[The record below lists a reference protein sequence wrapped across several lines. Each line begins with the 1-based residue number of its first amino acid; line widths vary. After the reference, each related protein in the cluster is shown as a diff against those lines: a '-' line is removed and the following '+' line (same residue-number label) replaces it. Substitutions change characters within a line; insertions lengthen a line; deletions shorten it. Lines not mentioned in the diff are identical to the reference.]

1 MPNPKQVMEN
11 PQQKKKVKFYHV
23 QEEEAEQLYQ
33 GSLQETYRHNMEQS
47 RFYKKKARE
56 KNQIPPDNGSFSG
69 FKKVFKALGRFLTGT
84 PNYYEL
90 YNKIDSRWEAYNLSE
105 VSHNLEE
112 GSNHIL
118 EENSN
123 RDPMTQKVTL
133 QKAGVYQAFTNMAE
147 HGEFFD
153 AAEGDKVLMN
163 LQGDAFSF
171 EEKDEQLS
179 DNEKQAL
186 RDATAAREDL
196 ARFLEQLKQFKEAHG
211 KLSPENLSK
220 LRSTYLEKKEG
231 SKFSPCGKYIFELVT
246 GVEAN
251 KESLD
256 YASKNHPDLLQM
268 IIYTQILNQMDLA
281 IHQMLIP
288 KQLGNDSVLLNLE
301 QYAHLQAQKK
311 ETNRLLTELMNKT
324 DIRTEFKNKFE
335 SDAQKDALKDKSK
348 EAGAEKTSEKN
359 KDGNE
364 QEGKEANL
372 STDKKFMTLYTEYS
386 KLAGDNKDAKK
397 QFLIKNLKTLLAAA
411 AEISK
416 NQANEEK
423 ADENGVVAPLSV
435 IKDTVSKIANDPFA
449 YDYFADDMD
458 AFDQLMNATACMIP
472 DSEISKTTDKAALS
486 GEITD
491 FYKNRYDSVKK
502 SSLTFYTDGL
512 EEANMHAYS
521 NILLE
526 FYDGFHNKKLEKYNP
541 LFSVV
546 KKISS
551 DPKAYEALL
560 NAPIAKEEFKSI
572 RNLIST
578 DYALHILEGQQLQKD
593 QYYKNLEKAA
603 QELDRSLPVLKT
615 WYKKYPEDLAQKE
628 KEAVTASLKEQIKD
642 FSNLGAPQDEKTD
655 AGKQD
660 SAKDK
665 VKENASDKTKKFLDT
680 LKEFIAKNPVND
692 KDENAEIYSRIYE
705 TLANPQIEVVMKQP
719 KALQDVLNLSSFILK
734 GNQAVT
740 DLAYTSY
747 STLTQALQAEQE
759 RLKAEQDK
767 KELHD
772 EVQGAVSKEKAL
784 ERINDQIEILKKKA
798 KNPGSALNTK
808 KLINSLMTFIDKYT
822 VISKDAKDKNK
833 KQITKEEILSVLKYS
848 PKSLKHPETLKSLL
862 EFADSITKN
871 QSLTDPK
878 VFAQSWRI
886 AKDAIAQER
895 KIELDET
902 LKDIIKKH
910 KDTEINK
917 ILKEIKEKK
926 EKKEQETFQSMV
938 NAILRQ
944 KAVEFGADQDPEQ
957 SINAKQEPIKAE
969 QEPIKAEQE
978 PIKVEQEPI
987 KVEKVEKEAEKV
999 KNVADV
1005 QLQDINEANLQ
1016 NINEEKKTIT
1026 FWTKMTGFV
1035 TTISAWLSK
1044 PFKKKSVA
1052 NNVEIKPQEISENDM
1067 KEITENDLKEI
1078 NDLDD
1083 IGLLD
1088 EYEEEEGLKIEP
1100 VNNEN
1105 LELNRNSKIQEDN
1118 KEEDNEIK
1126 NEDLKKMEDL
1136 KVDKIPEVQKQHL
1149 QDVEDNNNLKPKN
1162 IEKDKTESKNVENN
1176 DISNNKEVV
1185 NKEKKDEKVI
1195 QNNVEHN
1202 ENLQKQGEDKEI
1214 SEKEDINKSTNSNSI
1229 TESESPNTQI
1239 NDKEGILEQNRN
1251 SKIPEDNKDQKPE
1264 NIQEDNTKL
1273 NNVESLKNKAFSKME
1288 TGLGN
1293 EETNNIEAKP
1303 TNASGIPFRVIFN
1316 KNKTDV
1322 QKQLDEAQKKVD
1334 DEYNQHQ
1341 NQNPTNIDRIGK
1353 AFSNYQFDKDVDED
1367 LENLNAKMILSK
1379 INKKLNTQNQKVEK
1393 EEWEKADE
1401 EDRLKE
1407 ERRIKKKLKNN
1418 TTSQNTIND
1427 TNNNLGG
1434 NQQPERLI
1442 FPKTFRDMQNNKYN
1456 VTNEMQFQ
1464 FLQLQDKSCQNS
1476 TDKLIKQ
1483 NAKYQPE
1490 YYVNHQLLYE
1500 AFIRNP
1506 QNILFV
1512 KLLNLLKCNDPD
1524 TLIEEKDKL
1533 KAEYNTRIDP
1543 LLLEHLEKR
1552 AAKLQAL
1559 KIVPLPKWRSDI
1571 CTVRNNQFNLQKKY
1585 YQDKKTLNVCWSIA
1599 LSNLLACQ
1607 GINILPE
1614 YIRATRVDDSQ
1625 LIYQGQYSQS
1635 SVFSQSQRG
1644 QFSSVKQGFDQLLS
1658 CRKQLSPNQESSLDA
1673 IKNYE
1678 CIEEDYEAYYRIAE
1692 SKAEED
1698 NKKSPLNPVKEPLTW
1713 EEWFIENLKKAFG
1726 GTELTHNTAS
1736 NASAMSIADDNHV
1749 ITILGCKNSKH
1760 PENPI
1765 LFIHDSLDESK
1776 TVTTVVG
1783 LKNLICAKH
1792 DIDIHSNKQDEQEK
1806 MQRILLRTGI
1816 SYLKKKNQGNH

>member
-133 QKAGVYQAFTNMAE
+133 QKVGVYQAFTNMAE

-153 AAEGDKVLMN
+153 AVAGDKVLMN

-335 SDAQKDALKDKSK
+335 SNAQKDALKDKSK
-348 EAGAEKTSEKN
+348 KAGAEKTSEKN

-416 NQANEEK
+416 NQSNEEK

-449 YDYFADDMD
+449 YDYFAINMTD
-458 AFDQLMNATACMIP
+458 FDQLMNATACMIP
-472 DSEISKTTDKAALS
+472 DSEVSKTMDKAALS

-491 FYKNRYDSVKK
+491 FYKNNYSSTKK
-502 SSLTFYTDGL
+502 GSLIFFTEGL
-512 EEANMHAYS
+512 EEPEKLQAKEDTTHAYH
-521 NILLE
+521 NIMLE
-526 FYDGFHNKKLEKYNP
+526 FYDGFHSKKLEKYNP

-560 NAPIAKEEFKSI
+560 NDPFAKEEFKWI
-572 RNLIST
+572 HNLISM
-578 DYALHILEGQQLQKD
+578 DYGLHILEDQQLQKD

-692 KDENAEIYSRIYE
+692 KDENAEIYNRIYE

-734 GNQAVT
+734 GNRAVT
-740 DLAYTSY
+740 DLAYNSY

-759 RLKAEQDK
+759 RLKAEQ

-772 EVQGAVSKEKAL
+772 EIQGAVSKEKAL
-784 ERINDQIEILKKKA
+784 ERISEQVELLEKKA
-798 KNPGSALNTK
+798 KNPNSVLNTQ
-808 KLINSLMTFIDKYT
+808 KLIDSLTAYIENHLVIEKYSVVEKYVEGEKEKKRT
-822 VISKDAKDKNK
+822 IKKQVSKDELLK
-833 KQITKEEILSVLKYS
+833 VLKDS
-848 PKSLKHPETLKSLL
+848 PKFINHPETLNQLL
-862 EFADSITKN
+862 DFADSVKKD
-871 QSLTDPK
+871 QSQTAPK
-878 VFAQSWRI
+878 AFAQSW
-886 AKDAIAQER
+886 AIT
-895 KIELDET
+895 KET
-902 LKDIIKKH
+902 LVKEQKEQKEHETSEKISKK
-910 KDTEINK
+910 INK
-917 ILKEIKEKK
+917 IKVKKLNNLKETKEKIKIIKEIKEIKK
-926 EKKEQETFQSMV
+926 QEEQERR
-938 NAILRQ
+938 NAAQNLLNDIFDKKVGLEPPIN
-944 KAVEFGADQDPEQ
+944 AELEPEQ
-957 SINAKQEPIKAE
+957 R
-969 QEPIKAEQE
+969 
-978 PIKVEQEPI
+978 
-987 KVEKVEKEAEKV
+987 
-999 KNVADV
+999 
-1005 QLQDINEANLQ
+1005 L
-1016 NINEEKKTIT
+1016 NEEKKTIT
-1026 FWTKMTGFV
+1026 FWTKMTGFA

-1052 NNVEIKPQEISENDM
+1052 NNVEIKPQEINENDM

-1118 KEEDNEIK
+1118 KEE
-1126 NEDLKKMEDL
+1126 LL
-1136 KVDKIPEVQKQHL
+1136 QK
-1149 QDVEDNNNLKPKN
+1149 
-1162 IEKDKTESKNVENN
+1162 EKDKKTGQEFKATFKNYKFSSDIEADAEELQNVIKEYDEQEKESKNIKINLINKNTIKGKNDSPSISQDNITQNPQQLNLIGFPRTFEKMENV
-1176 DISNNKEVV
+1176 SYEVP
-1185 NKEKKDEKVI
+1185 DEMKQQFLV
-1195 QNNVEHN
+1195 
-1202 ENLQKQGEDKEI
+1202 LQKTLI
-1214 SEKEDINKSTNSNSI
+1214 SQYHTNLARRENA
-1229 TESESPNTQI
+1229 
-1239 NDKEGILEQNRN
+1239 RN
-1251 SKIPEDNKDQKPE
+1251 VPEYYMN
-1264 NIQEDNTKL
+1264 
-1273 NNVESLKNKAFSKME
+1273 FSD
-1288 TGLGN
+1288 LY
-1293 EETNNIEAKP
+1293 
-1303 TNASGIPFRVIFN
+1303 NAW
-1316 KNKTDV
+1316 
-1322 QKQLDEAQKKVD
+1322 L
-1334 DEYNQHQ
+1334 H
-1341 NQNPTNIDRIGK
+1341 NPTNILL
-1353 AFSNYQFDKDVDED
+1353 V
-1367 LENLNAKMILSK
+1367 
-1379 INKKLNTQNQKVEK
+1379 
-1393 EEWEKADE
+1393 
-1401 EDRLKE
+1401 
-1407 ERRIKKKLKNN
+1407 
-1418 TTSQNTIND
+1418 
-1427 TNNNLGG
+1427 
-1434 NQQPERLI
+1434 
-1442 FPKTFRDMQNNKYN
+1442 
-1456 VTNEMQFQ
+1456 
-1464 FLQLQDKSCQNS
+1464 
-1476 TDKLIKQ
+1476 KLI
-1483 NAKYQPE
+1483 
-1490 YYVNHQLLYE
+1490 
-1500 AFIRNP
+1500 
-1506 QNILFV
+1506 
-1512 KLLNLLKCNDPD
+1512 NLLKCNNPRI
-1524 TLIEEKDKL
+1524 LRKELSVLYNNYYEGKKASEIE
-1533 KAEYNTRIDP
+1533 IDP
-1543 LLLEHLEKR
+1543 LLLLHLTRRSKLLDELNMLDTNNKAFLDTHPNEEPCPTESKHFVPEKLESQI
-1552 AAKLQAL
+1552 KGP
-1559 KIVPLPKWRSDI
+1559 INI
-1571 CTVRNNQFNLQKKY
+1571 
-1585 YQDKKTLNVCWSIA
+1585 CWSIG

-1607 GINILPE
+1607 GIKIPSKF
-1614 YIRATRVDDSQ
+1614 IRAARVEDAKFELSN
-1625 LIYQGQYSQS
+1625 
-1635 SVFSQSQRG
+1635 
-1644 QFSSVKQGFDQLLS
+1644 GF
-1658 CRKQLSPNQESSLDA
+1658 QESDIYTQSTYGEFGNVHRGFQQISYLNVV
-1673 IKNYE
+1673 KNYDCVE
-1678 CIEEDYEAYYRIAE
+1678 STFQEALIDAQE
-1692 SKAEED
+1692 N
-1698 NKKSPLNPVKEPLTW
+1698 NKIVDW
-1713 EEWFIENLKKAFG
+1713 YDWFISKLKEAFG
-1726 GTELTHNTAS
+1726 GDNFDKNHS
-1736 NASAMSIADDNHV
+1736 SAMTFANDKHV
-1749 ITILGCKNSKH
+1749 VTILGFDNLESND
-1760 PENPI
+1760 PAQI
-1765 LFIHDSLDESK
+1765 QLYVHDSLY
-1776 TVTTVVG
+1776 TTNKG
-1783 LKNLICAKH
+1783 TSEIRSMTLTDFKKEYIPQKNDAQENMQAMAMTSIC
-1792 DIDIHSNKQDEQEK
+1792 
-1806 MQRILLRTGI
+1806 
-1816 SYLKKKNQGNH
+1816 YLKKKQQVEQSNKA

>member
-11 PQQKKKVKFYHV
+11 PQQKRKVKFYHV

-56 KNQIPPDNGSFSG
+56 KNQIPPNNGSFSG

-153 AAEGDKVLMN
+153 AVEGDKVLMN

-335 SDAQKDALKDKSK
+335 SNAQKDALKDKSK
-348 EAGAEKTSEKN
+348 KAGAEKTSEKN

-416 NQANEEK
+416 NQSNEEK

-449 YDYFADDMD
+449 YDYFAVNMTD
-458 AFDQLMNATACMIP
+458 FDQLMNATACMIP
-472 DSEISKTTDKAALS
+472 DSEVSKTMDKTEL
-486 GEITD
+486 
-491 FYKNRYDSVKK
+491 VKK
-502 SSLTFYTDGL
+502 INNFYPSGYNLVKQDLANHFVSNL
-512 EEANMHAYS
+512 EDAEVVQVEDDKEQKYHSIM
-521 NILLE
+521 LE
-526 FYDGFHNKKLEKYNP
+526 FYDGFHSKKLEKYNP

-546 KKISS
+546 KKISF

-615 WYKKYPEDLAQKE
+615 WYKKYTEDLAQKE
-628 KEAVTASLKEQIKD
+628 KEEVTASLKEQIKD
-642 FSNLGAPQDEKTD
+642 FGNPGAPQDEKTD

-705 TLANPQIEVVMKQP
+705 TLANPQIEVAMKQP
-719 KALQDVLNLSSFILK
+719 KALQDVLNLSNFILK

-784 ERINDQIEILKKKA
+784 ERISEQVELLEKKA
-798 KNPGSALNTK
+798 KNPHSILNTQ
-808 KLINSLMTFIDKYT
+808 KLIDSLTAYIKNHLVIEKYS
-822 VISKDAKDKNK
+822 VVEKYVKGEEEKKHIIK
-833 KQITKEEILSVLKYS
+833 KQVSKEELLNVLKDS
-848 PKSLKHPETLKSLL
+848 PKFISHPETLNQLL
-862 EFADSITKN
+862 DFADSVKKN
-871 QSLTDPK
+871 QSQTAPK
-878 VFAQSWRI
+878 AFAQSW
-886 AKDAIAQER
+886 AITKEALVKEQKEQKER
-895 KIELDET
+895 KEELEKT
-902 LKDIIKKH
+902 LKAF
-910 KDTEINK
+910 
-917 ILKEIKEKK
+917 IKEH
-926 EKKEQETFQSMV
+926 
-938 NAILRQ
+938 
-944 KAVEFGADQDPEQ
+944 
-957 SINAKQEPIKAE
+957 
-969 QEPIKAEQE
+969 
-978 PIKVEQEPI
+978 
-987 KVEKVEKEAEKV
+987 
-999 KNVADV
+999 
-1005 QLQDINEANLQ
+1005 
-1016 NINEEKKTIT
+1016 KT
-1026 FWTKMTGFV
+1026 
-1035 TTISAWLSK
+1035 
-1044 PFKKKSVA
+1044 
-1052 NNVEIKPQEISENDM
+1052 SEN
-1067 KEITENDLKEI
+1067 K
-1078 NDLDD
+1078 D
-1083 IGLLD
+1083 ID
-1088 EYEEEEGLKIEP
+1088 A
-1100 VNNEN
+1100 
-1105 LELNRNSKIQEDN
+1105 
-1118 KEEDNEIK
+1118 
-1126 NEDLKKMEDL
+1126 
-1136 KVDKIPEVQKQHL
+1136 
-1149 QDVEDNNNLKPKN
+1149 
-1162 IEKDKTESKNVENN
+1162 
-1176 DISNNKEVV
+1176 
-1185 NKEKKDEKVI
+1185 
-1195 QNNVEHN
+1195 
-1202 ENLQKQGEDKEI
+1202 
-1214 SEKEDINKSTNSNSI
+1214 TNSNSI
-1229 TESESPNTQI
+1229 TESESSRSKKQTGQEFKAAFKNYKLSSDIEADAEELQNVIKEYDEQEKESKNIKINLINKNTI
-1239 NDKEGILEQNRN
+1239 KGKNDSPSISPDNITQN
-1251 SKIPEDNKDQKPE
+1251 PQ
-1264 NIQEDNTKL
+1264 QL
-1273 NNVESLKNKAFSKME
+1273 NLIAFPRTFEKME
-1288 TGLGN
+1288 NVSYEVPDEMKQQFLDLQKN
-1293 EETNNIEAKP
+1293 LISQYHENLDRRE
-1303 TNASGIPFRVIFN
+1303 NARNVP
-1316 KNKTDV
+1316 
-1322 QKQLDEAQKKVD
+1322 
-1334 DEYNQHQ
+1334 EYYMNFSDLY
-1341 NQNPTNIDRIGK
+1341 NTWLRNPTNILL
-1353 AFSNYQFDKDVDED
+1353 V
-1367 LENLNAKMILSK
+1367 
-1379 INKKLNTQNQKVEK
+1379 
-1393 EEWEKADE
+1393 
-1401 EDRLKE
+1401 
-1407 ERRIKKKLKNN
+1407 
-1418 TTSQNTIND
+1418 
-1427 TNNNLGG
+1427 
-1434 NQQPERLI
+1434 
-1442 FPKTFRDMQNNKYN
+1442 
-1456 VTNEMQFQ
+1456 
-1464 FLQLQDKSCQNS
+1464 
-1476 TDKLIKQ
+1476 KLI
-1483 NAKYQPE
+1483 
-1490 YYVNHQLLYE
+1490 
-1500 AFIRNP
+1500 
-1506 QNILFV
+1506 
-1512 KLLNLLKCNDPD
+1512 NLLKCNNPRI
-1524 TLIEEKDKL
+1524 LRKELSVLYNNYYEGKKASEIE
-1533 KAEYNTRIDP
+1533 IDP
-1543 LLLEHLEKR
+1543 LLLLHLARRSKLLDELNMLDTNNKAFLDTNPNEELCPTKSKHFVPEK
-1552 AAKLQAL
+1552 LESQANGP
-1559 KIVPLPKWRSDI
+1559 INI
-1571 CTVRNNQFNLQKKY
+1571 
-1585 YQDKKTLNVCWSIA
+1585 CWSIG

-1607 GINILPE
+1607 GIKIPSKF
-1614 YIRATRVDDSQ
+1614 IRAARVEDAKFEPTD
-1625 LIYQGQYSQS
+1625 
-1635 SVFSQSQRG
+1635 
-1644 QFSSVKQGFDQLLS
+1644 GF
-1658 CRKQLSPNQESSLDA
+1658 QESDIYTQSTYGEFGNVHRGFQQISYLDVV
-1673 IKNYE
+1673 KNYDCME
-1678 CIEEDYEAYYRIAE
+1678 STFQEALIDAQE
-1692 SKAEED
+1692 S
-1698 NKKSPLNPVKEPLTW
+1698 NKIVDW
-1713 EEWFIENLKKAFG
+1713 YDWFISKLKEAFG
-1726 GTELTHNTAS
+1726 GDNFDKNHS
-1736 NASAMSIADDNHV
+1736 SAMTFTNDKHV
-1749 ITILGCKNSKH
+1749 VTILGFDNLESND
-1760 PENPI
+1760 PAQI
-1765 LFIHDSLDESK
+1765 QLYVHDSLYTTAKGTSEIRSMTLQNFK
-1776 TVTTVVG
+1776 TEYIPK
-1783 LKNLICAKH
+1783 KNDDLENMQVMAMTSIC
-1792 DIDIHSNKQDEQEK
+1792 
-1806 MQRILLRTGI
+1806 
-1816 SYLKKKNQGNH
+1816 YLKKKQQVEQSNKT

>member
-11 PQQKKKVKFYHV
+11 PQQKRKVKFYHV

-56 KNQIPPDNGSFSG
+56 KNQIPPNNGSFSG

-153 AAEGDKVLMN
+153 AVEGDKVLMN

-171 EEKDEQLS
+171 EERDEQLS

-348 EAGAEKTSEKN
+348 KAGAEKTSEKN

-416 NQANEEK
+416 NQSNEEK

-472 DSEISKTTDKAALS
+472 DSEISKTMDKAEL
-486 GEITD
+486 
-491 FYKNRYDSVKK
+491 VKK
-502 SSLTFYTDGL
+502 INNFYPSGYNLVKQDLANHFVSNL
-512 EEANMHAYS
+512 EDAEVVQVEDDKEQKYHSIM
-521 NILLE
+521 LE
-526 FYDGFHNKKLEKYNP
+526 FYDGFHSKKLEKYNP

-546 KKISS
+546 KKISY
-551 DPKAYEALL
+551 DPKAYKALL
-560 NAPIAKEEFKSI
+560 DAPIAKKEFISI

-593 QYYKNLEKAA
+593 QYYKNLERAA
-603 QELDRSLPVLKT
+603 QELDSSLPVLKT
-615 WYKKYPEDLAQKE
+615 WYKKYTKDLTQKE
-628 KEAVTASLKEQIKD
+628 KEEVTASLKEQIK
-642 FSNLGAPQDEKTD
+642 NLKNPDAPQDEKTD

-719 KALQDVLNLSSFILK
+719 KALQDVLNLSHFILK

-740 DLAYTSY
+740 DSAYNSY
-747 STLTQALQAEQE
+747 STLTQTLQAEQE
-759 RLKAEQDK
+759 RLKAEQSK

-772 EVQGAVSKEKAL
+772 EIQGAVSKEKAL

-798 KNPGSALNTK
+798 KNPHSILNTQ
-808 KLINSLMTFIDKYT
+808 KLINSLMIFIDKYT

-878 VFAQSWRI
+878 EFAQSWRI

-895 KIELDET
+895 KVELDEAVKE
-902 LKDIIKKH
+902 KDSKN
-910 KDTEINK
+910 INK
-917 ILKEIKEKK
+917 QPLLLDPKNLPRTFEEMEKIPYTVTPK
-926 EKKEQETFQSMV
+926 MEADFL
-938 NAILRQ
+938 AIQTDLCQRSKWTEVINNSQ
-944 KAVEFGADQDPEQ
+944 KA
-957 SINAKQEPIKAE
+957 
-969 QEPIKAEQE
+969 
-978 PIKVEQEPI
+978 
-987 KVEKVEKEAEKV
+987 
-999 KNVADV
+999 
-1005 QLQDINEANLQ
+1005 
-1016 NINEEKKTIT
+1016 
-1026 FWTKMTGFV
+1026 
-1035 TTISAWLSK
+1035 
-1044 PFKKKSVA
+1044 
-1052 NNVEIKPQEISENDM
+1052 
-1067 KEITENDLKEI
+1067 
-1078 NDLDD
+1078 
-1083 IGLLD
+1083 
-1088 EYEEEEGLKIEP
+1088 
-1100 VNNEN
+1100 
-1105 LELNRNSKIQEDN
+1105 
-1118 KEEDNEIK
+1118 
-1126 NEDLKKMEDL
+1126 
-1136 KVDKIPEVQKQHL
+1136 
-1149 QDVEDNNNLKPKN
+1149 
-1162 IEKDKTESKNVENN
+1162 
-1176 DISNNKEVV
+1176 
-1185 NKEKKDEKVI
+1185 
-1195 QNNVEHN
+1195 
-1202 ENLQKQGEDKEI
+1202 
-1214 SEKEDINKSTNSNSI
+1214 
-1229 TESESPNTQI
+1229 
-1239 NDKEGILEQNRN
+1239 
-1251 SKIPEDNKDQKPE
+1251 
-1264 NIQEDNTKL
+1264 
-1273 NNVESLKNKAFSKME
+1273 
-1288 TGLGN
+1288 
-1293 EETNNIEAKP
+1293 
-1303 TNASGIPFRVIFN
+1303 
-1316 KNKTDV
+1316 
-1322 QKQLDEAQKKVD
+1322 
-1334 DEYNQHQ
+1334 
-1341 NQNPTNIDRIGK
+1341 
-1353 AFSNYQFDKDVDED
+1353 
-1367 LENLNAKMILSK
+1367 
-1379 INKKLNTQNQKVEK
+1379 
-1393 EEWEKADE
+1393 
-1401 EDRLKE
+1401 
-1407 ERRIKKKLKNN
+1407 
-1418 TTSQNTIND
+1418 
-1427 TNNNLGG
+1427 
-1434 NQQPERLI
+1434 
-1442 FPKTFRDMQNNKYN
+1442 
-1456 VTNEMQFQ
+1456 
-1464 FLQLQDKSCQNS
+1464 
-1476 TDKLIKQ
+1476 
-1483 NAKYQPE
+1483 PE
-1490 YYVNHQLLYE
+1490 YYVSYSQLYDKIFAYPDNVL
-1500 AFIRNP
+1500 
-1506 QNILFV
+1506 LV
-1512 KLLNLLKCNDPD
+1512 KLINLLKCNDSE
-1524 TLIEEKDKL
+1524 TLIRERSKLYAKFGEKIDIHLYNHL
-1533 KAEYNTRIDP
+1533 KQRAA
-1543 LLLEHLEKR
+1543 LLEKINQTYAKQKINPCPIEPNSFNPYPLETQIEKP
-1552 AAKLQAL
+1552 
-1559 KIVPLPKWRSDI
+1559 INI
-1571 CTVRNNQFNLQKKY
+1571 
-1585 YQDKKTLNVCWSIA
+1585 CWSIG

-1607 GINILPE
+1607 GIRIPSQ
-1614 YIRATRVDDSQ
+1614 YIRAARKEDANFFTNSE
-1625 LIYQGQYSQS
+1625 LKNPYMYESTIYSQS
-1635 SVFSQSQRG
+1635 SYG
-1644 QFSSVKQGFDQLLS
+1644 QFGSVKRGFDQIS
-1658 CRKQLSPNQESSLDA
+1658 YLDVV
-1673 IKNYE
+1673 KNYD
-1678 CIEEDYEAYYRIAE
+1678 CVE
-1692 SKAEED
+1692 SNFAASEKKATEKD
-1698 NKKSPLNPVKEPLTW
+1698 W
-1713 EEWFIENLKKAFG
+1713 YDWFISKLEEAFG
-1726 GTELTHNTAS
+1726 GNDFNKNHS
-1736 NASAMSIADDNHV
+1736 SAMTFTNDKHV
-1749 ITILGCKNSKH
+1749 ITILGFDNLISED
-1760 PENPI
+1760 PEKII
-1765 LFIHDSLDESK
+1765 LYVHDSLDAQNTIHPMTLKQLKQTQLDKENK
-1776 TVTTVVG
+1776 TF
-1783 LKNLICAKH
+1783 N
-1792 DIDIHSNKQDEQEK
+1792 D
-1806 MQRILLRTGI
+1806 TGI
-1816 SYLKKKNQGNH
+1816 CYLKKKEQSKPQQKK

>member
-133 QKAGVYQAFTNMAE
+133 QKVGVYQAFTNMAE

-153 AAEGDKVLMN
+153 AVEGDKVLMN

-348 EAGAEKTSEKN
+348 KAGAEKTSEKN

-416 NQANEEK
+416 NQSNEEK

-449 YDYFADDMD
+449 YDYFAINMTD
-458 AFDQLMNATACMIP
+458 FDQLMNATACMIT
-472 DSEISKTTDKAALS
+472 DSEVSKTTDKAALS

-491 FYKNRYDSVKK
+491 FYKNNYSSTKK
-502 SSLTFYTDGL
+502 GSLIFFTEGL
-512 EEANMHAYS
+512 EEPEKLQAKKDTTHAYH
-521 NILLE
+521 NIMLE
-526 FYDGFHNKKLEKYNP
+526 FYDGFHSKKLEKYNP

-551 DPKAYEALL
+551 DPKAYKALL
-560 NAPIAKEEFKSI
+560 NDPFAKEEFKWI
-572 RNLIST
+572 HNLISM
-578 DYALHILEGQQLQKD
+578 DYGLHILEDQQLQED
-593 QYYKNLEKAA
+593 LYYKNLEKAA
-603 QELDRSLPVLKT
+603 QELDCSLPVLKT

-628 KEAVTASLKEQIKD
+628 KEEVTASLKEQIKNFNNPD
-642 FSNLGAPQDEKTD
+642 APQDEKTD

-660 SAKDK
+660 TAKDK

-719 KALQDVLNLSSFILK
+719 KALQDVLNLSNFILK

-740 DLAYTSY
+740 DLAYNSY

-784 ERINDQIEILKKKA
+784 ERISEQVELLEKKA
-798 KNPGSALNTK
+798 KNPHSILNTQ
-808 KLINSLMTFIDKYT
+808 KLIDSLTAYIENHLVIEKYSVVEKYVEGEKEKKRT
-822 VISKDAKDKNK
+822 IKKQVSKDELLK
-833 KQITKEEILSVLKYS
+833 VLKDS
-848 PKSLKHPETLKSLL
+848 PKFINHPETLNQLL
-862 EFADSITKN
+862 DFADSVKKD
-871 QSLTDPK
+871 QSQTAPK
-878 VFAQSWRI
+878 AFAQSW
-886 AKDAIAQER
+886 AITKEALVKEQKEQKEHETSE
-895 KIELDET
+895 KIS
-902 LKDIIKKH
+902 KK
-910 KDTEINK
+910 INK
-917 ILKEIKEKK
+917 IKVKKLNNLKETKEKIKIIKEIKEIKK
-926 EKKEQETFQSMV
+926 QEERERRNAAQNLLNDIFDKKVGLEPPI
-938 NAILRQ
+938 NAEL
-944 KAVEFGADQDPEQ
+944 EPEQ
-957 SINAKQEPIKAE
+957 RLN
-969 QEPIKAEQE
+969 
-978 PIKVEQEPI
+978 
-987 KVEKVEKEAEKV
+987 EK
-999 KNVADV
+999 
-1005 QLQDINEANLQ
+1005 
-1016 NINEEKKTIT
+1016 KKTIT

-1044 PFKKKSVA
+1044 PFKKKS
-1052 NNVEIKPQEISENDM
+1052 EIP
-1067 KEITENDLKEI
+1067 
-1078 NDLDD
+1078 
-1083 IGLLD
+1083 
-1088 EYEEEEGLKIEP
+1088 
-1100 VNNEN
+1100 
-1105 LELNRNSKIQEDN
+1105 EDN
-1118 KEEDNEIK
+1118 KEE
-1126 NEDLKKMEDL
+1126 L
-1136 KVDKIPEVQKQHL
+1136 L
-1149 QDVEDNNNLKPKN
+1149 Q
-1162 IEKDKTESKNVENN
+1162 
-1176 DISNNKEVV
+1176 
-1185 NKEKKDEKVI
+1185 KEKNKK
-1195 QNNVEHN
+1195 
-1202 ENLQKQGEDKEI
+1202 I
-1214 SEKEDINKSTNSNSI
+1214 SENKDIEATNSNSI
-1229 TESESPNTQI
+1229 TESKSS
-1239 NDKEGILEQNRN
+1239 R
-1251 SKIPEDNKDQKPE
+1251 SKKQTGQKFKAAFK
-1264 NIQEDNTKL
+1264 NYKF
-1273 NNVESLKNKAFSKME
+1273 SLD
-1288 TGLGN
+1288 
-1293 EETNNIEAKP
+1293 IEADAEELQ
-1303 TNASGIPFRVIFN
+1303 NAIKEYNEREKEKQEKESKNIKINFIN
-1316 KNKTDV
+1316 KNTIKGKNDSSSISQDNITPNPQQLNLMDFPRTFKGMEKV
-1322 QKQLDEAQKKVD
+1322 SYKVPDEMKQEFLDLQKNLILQYHSNLDRRKNARNVP
-1334 DEYNQHQ
+1334 EYYMNFSDLYNMWLH
-1341 NQNPTNIDRIGK
+1341 NPTNILL
-1353 AFSNYQFDKDVDED
+1353 V
-1367 LENLNAKMILSK
+1367 
-1379 INKKLNTQNQKVEK
+1379 
-1393 EEWEKADE
+1393 
-1401 EDRLKE
+1401 
-1407 ERRIKKKLKNN
+1407 
-1418 TTSQNTIND
+1418 
-1427 TNNNLGG
+1427 
-1434 NQQPERLI
+1434 
-1442 FPKTFRDMQNNKYN
+1442 
-1456 VTNEMQFQ
+1456 
-1464 FLQLQDKSCQNS
+1464 
-1476 TDKLIKQ
+1476 KLI
-1483 NAKYQPE
+1483 
-1490 YYVNHQLLYE
+1490 
-1500 AFIRNP
+1500 
-1506 QNILFV
+1506 
-1512 KLLNLLKCNDPD
+1512 NLLKCNNPRI
-1524 TLIEEKDKL
+1524 LRKELSVLYNNYYEGKKASEIE
-1533 KAEYNTRIDP
+1533 IDP
-1543 LLLEHLEKR
+1543 LLLLHLTRRSELLDELNMLDTANEAFLDTNPNEELCPTKSKHFVPEK
-1552 AAKLQAL
+1552 LESQANGP
-1559 KIVPLPKWRSDI
+1559 INI
-1571 CTVRNNQFNLQKKY
+1571 
-1585 YQDKKTLNVCWSIA
+1585 CWSIG

-1607 GINILPE
+1607 GIKIPSKF
-1614 YIRATRVDDSQ
+1614 IRAARVEDAKFELSD
-1625 LIYQGQYSQS
+1625 
-1635 SVFSQSQRG
+1635 
-1644 QFSSVKQGFDQLLS
+1644 GF
-1658 CRKQLSPNQESSLDA
+1658 QESDIYTQSTYGEFGNVHRGFQQISYLNVV
-1673 IKNYE
+1673 KNYDCVE
-1678 CIEEDYEAYYRIAE
+1678 STFQEALIETQE
-1692 SKAEED
+1692 S
-1698 NKKSPLNPVKEPLTW
+1698 NKIVDW
-1713 EEWFIENLKKAFG
+1713 YDWFISKLKEAFG
-1726 GTELTHNTAS
+1726 GDNFDKNHS
-1736 NASAMSIADDNHV
+1736 SAMTFSNDKHV
-1749 ITILGCKNSKH
+1749 VTILGFDNLESKD
-1760 PENPI
+1760 PAQI
-1765 LFIHDSLDESK
+1765 QLYVHDSLYTTDKGTSEIRSMTLTDFKTKYIPQKNDELENMHAMAMTS
-1776 TVTTVVG
+1776 
-1783 LKNLICAKH
+1783 IC
-1792 DIDIHSNKQDEQEK
+1792 
-1806 MQRILLRTGI
+1806 
-1816 SYLKKKNQGNH
+1816 YLKKKQQVEQSNKA

>member
-33 GSLQETYRHNMEQS
+33 GSLQETYRHNMKQS

-69 FKKVFKALGRFLTGT
+69 FKKIFKALGRFLTGT

-90 YNKIDSRWEAYNLSE
+90 YNKIDSRWEAYNLDE

-118 EENSN
+118 EENSLQ
-123 RDPMTQKVTL
+123 DPMTPTVTL

-153 AAEGDKVLMN
+153 AEEGDKVLMN

-171 EEKDEQLS
+171 EEENTQLS
-179 DNEKQAL
+179 DKEKQAL
-186 RDATAAREDL
+186 RDASAAREDL

-231 SKFSPCGKYIFELVT
+231 SQFSPCGKYIFELVT
-246 GVEAN
+246 GVQAN

-281 IHQMLIP
+281 INQMLIP
-288 KQLGNDSVLLNLE
+288 KQLGQDSVLLNLE

-311 ETNRLLTELMNKT
+311 ETNRLLTELMNKS

-335 SDAQKDALKDKSK
+335 NDAQKDALKDKNK
-348 EAGAEKTSEKN
+348 EAGAKKTSEKN
-359 KDGNE
+359 KEGNE
-364 QEGKEANL
+364 QEGQEANL
-372 STDKKFMTLYTEYS
+372 STDKKFMTLYAEYS

-416 NQANEEK
+416 NQSNEEK

-449 YDYFADDMD
+449 YDYFAVNMTD
-458 AFDQLMNATACMIP
+458 FDQLMNATACMIP
-472 DSEISKTTDKAALS
+472 DSEVSKTMDKAEL
-486 GEITD
+486 
-491 FYKNRYDSVKK
+491 VKK
-502 SSLTFYTDGL
+502 INNFYPSSYNLVKQDLANHFVSNL
-512 EEANMHAYS
+512 EDAEVVEVKDDKEQKYHSIM
-521 NILLE
+521 LE
-526 FYDGFHNKKLEKYNP
+526 FYDGFHSKKLEKYNP

-546 KKISS
+546 KEISY
-551 DPKAYEALL
+551 DPKAYKALL
-560 NAPIAKEEFKSI
+560 DAPIAKEEFKSI

-593 QYYKNLEKAA
+593 QYYKNLERAA

-615 WYKKYPEDLAQKE
+615 WYKKYTEDLAQKE

-642 FSNLGAPQDEKTD
+642 FSNPGAPQDEKTD

-680 LKEFIAKNPVND
+680 VKEFIAKNPVND

-705 TLANPQIEVVMKQP
+705 TLTNPQIEVVMKQP
-719 KALQDVLNLSSFILK
+719 DALQDVLNLSSFILE

-759 RLKAEQDK
+759 QREEKLRQDVK
-767 KELHD
+767 
-772 EVQGAVSKEKAL
+772 GTVSKEKAL
-784 ERINDQIEILKKKA
+784 ERITDQIEILKKKA
-798 KNPGSALNTK
+798 KNPNSVLNTQ
-808 KLINSLMTFIDKYT
+808 KLIDSLTAYIENHLVIEKYS
-822 VISKDAKDKNK
+822 VVEKYVEGEKEKKHIIK
-833 KQITKEEILSVLKYS
+833 KQVSKEELLNGLKDS
-848 PKSLKHPETLKSLL
+848 PKFISHPETLNQLL
-862 EFADSITKN
+862 DFADSIKKD
-871 QSLTDPK
+871 QSQTAPK
-878 VFAQSWRI
+878 AFAQSW
-886 AKDAIAQER
+886 AITKEALVKEQKEQKEHKTSE
-895 KIELDET
+895 KIS
-902 LKDIIKKH
+902 KK
-910 KDTEINK
+910 INK
-917 ILKEIKEKK
+917 IKVKKLNNLKETKEKIKIIKEIKEIKK
-926 EKKEQETFQSMV
+926 QEEQERR
-938 NAILRQ
+938 NAAQNLLNDIFDKKVGLEPPIN
-944 KAVEFGADQDPEQ
+944 AELEPEQ
-957 SINAKQEPIKAE
+957 RLN
-969 QEPIKAEQE
+969 
-978 PIKVEQEPI
+978 
-987 KVEKVEKEAEKV
+987 EK
-999 KNVADV
+999 
-1005 QLQDINEANLQ
+1005 
-1016 NINEEKKTIT
+1016 KKTIT

-1067 KEITENDLKEI
+1067 KEI

-1162 IEKDKTESKNVENN
+1162 IEKEKDKTKPNNVENN
-1176 DISNNKEVV
+1176 DISNNKKVV

-1202 ENLQKQGEDKEI
+1202 ENFQKQGEDKEI

-1229 TESESPNTQI
+1229 NESISPNTQI
-1239 NDKEGILEQNRN
+1239 NDKGGILEQNKN

-1293 EETNNIEAKP
+1293 EEINNIEAKP
-1303 TNASGIPFRVIFN
+1303 TNASAIPFRVIFN
-1316 KNKTDV
+1316 KNKTDE
-1322 QKQLDEAQKKVD
+1322 QKKLDEAQKKVD

-1367 LENLNAKMILSK
+1367 FENLNAKMILSK
-1379 INKKLNTQNQKVEK
+1379 INKILNTQNQEVEK

-1407 ERRIKKKLKNN
+1407 ERRIKEKPKNN

-1427 TNNNLGG
+1427 TNNNLGD

-1464 FLQLQDKSCQNS
+1464 FLQLQAKSSQNS

-1506 QNILFV
+1506 KNILFV

-1524 TLIEEKDKL
+1524 TLIEEKAKL
-1533 KAEYNTRIDP
+1533 EAEYNTCIDP

-1559 KIVPLPKWRSDI
+1559 KIVPLPKWRSAI
-1571 CTVRNNQFNLQKKY
+1571 CTVRNNHFNLQKKY
-1585 YQDKKTLNVCWSIA
+1585 YQDEKTLNVCWSIA

-1678 CIEEDYEAYYRIAE
+1678 CIEEDYEAYYSIAE
-1692 SKAEED
+1692 SKAKED

-1713 EEWFIENLKKAFG
+1713 EKWFIENLKKAFG

-1736 NASAMSIADDNHV
+1736 NASAMSISDDNHV
-1749 ITILGCKNSKH
+1749 ITILGYKKNDY
-1760 PENPI
+1760 PDNP
-1765 LFIHDSLDESK
+1765 LLYIHDSLNKSK

-1783 LKNLICAKH
+1783 LKKLICTKH
-1792 DIDIHSNKQDEQEK
+1792 DLDIYSKKQDEQET
-1806 MQRILLRTGI
+1806 MQQILLRTGI
-1816 SYLKKKNQGNH
+1816 TYLKKKDQDNH